1 MPPDSGNFIENFMN
15 FKDLLATNMPASP
28 FSGSKCFN
36 SEQ

>member
-1 MPPDSGNFIENFMN
+1 
-15 FKDLLATNMPASP
+15 MPASP